1 MGIFKKIQ
9 RRIIGDLL
17 EETPDFY
24 DKSRILLTYNLSA
37 ILILLIAPITI
48 FLFSAGLVINGIVA
62 LIAVISLSMVIILLK
77 YTKNIVLSSS
87 IYAVFS
93 VIILVVSYAPQT
105 NSYAA
110 TNELWF
116 VVMFLFVYFTLGS
129 YYAIFALCIAIAAN
143 LAYVKF
149 FMYENLHN
157 EKIYETN
164 KIIALYITVPIAF
177 YAIYYIVSQFMITQ
191 RHAEKDLKKKNKELE
206 QQNAIIE
213 RQKEEKSAMI
223 KEIHHRVKNNLQ
235 IVNSLLRL
243 QSSGIKDQKILAM
256 FEESQNRVLT
266 IWLYCMKIYISLL
279 IMVNL
284 TLNSIFV

>member
-1 MGIFKKIQ
+1 
-9 RRIIGDLL
+9 
-17 EETPDFY
+17 
-24 DKSRILLTYNLSA
+24 
-37 ILILLIAPITI
+37 
-48 FLFSAGLVINGIVA
+48 
-62 LIAVISLSMVIILLK
+62 
-77 YTKNIVLSSS
+77 
-87 IYAVFS
+87 
-93 VIILVVSYAPQT
+93 
-105 NSYAA
+105 
-110 TNELWF
+110 
-116 VVMFLFVYFTLGS
+116 
-129 YYAIFALCIAIAAN
+129 
-143 LAYVKF
+143 
-149 FMYENLHN
+149 MYENLHN

-177 YAIYYIVSQFMITQ
+177 YAIYYIVSQFMLTQ

-266 IWLYCMKIYISLL
+266 MALLHENLYKSSDNGEFDMEQHFRLIANDLISSYATNKKIELDLKIGKVNFGTKTMVPLGLIVNEILTNALKYAFTYRESGKLYIRMKQLEGKNHEIIIGDDGIGIENVQRDTTKQHLGTEL
-279 IMVNL
+279 IE
-284 TLNSIFV
+284 IFIEQLEGKKERLKLPGTVYRIEFENIDPH